1 MVNGFIY
8 YHKELHLRYW
18 RDPISTYADDLSL
31 LVVKHC
37 RKTFLVFH
45 FFSLLELWER
55 YISKQIKLFRQCK
68 TVLFLFVGWFVCFFE
83 KTFSRIIPQKDGLK
97 NANKKPK
104 EQPFLVNFY
113 SKVQGITLQSYKYR
127 SVFVE
132 FLNSNGFKLQSPAQL
147 RIISSQLCRT
157 VIGKTEFKVIF
168 ISIYST
174 ICINQQISNFY
185 RFPYFRIGF
194 ICYLILA
201 PGGTRNVKYFIMSSS
216 VI

>member
-1 MVNGFIY
+1 MELFVTIVNGFIY

-18 RDPISTYADDLSL
+18 RVLISASADDLSL

-37 RKTFLVFH
+37 WKTFLVFH
-45 FFSLLELWER
+45 IFSLLELWER
-55 YISKQIKLFRQCK
+55 YNAKLFCFC
-68 TVLFLFVGWFVCFFE
+68 LLVGWFVFFE

-132 FLNSNGFKLQSPAQL
+132 FLNSNGFKLQSPAQP